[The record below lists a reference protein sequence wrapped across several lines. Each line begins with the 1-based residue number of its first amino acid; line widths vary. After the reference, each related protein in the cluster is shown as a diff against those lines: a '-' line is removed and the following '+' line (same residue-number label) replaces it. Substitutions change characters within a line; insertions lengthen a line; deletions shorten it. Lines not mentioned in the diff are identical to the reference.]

1 MFKASLRSHL
11 TLWFAGLSLLTLMS
25 VGFYVGH
32 IATGQIKQASGN
44 ALLSTAKSAAE
55 LLGAQLRE
63 RQLEVDVL
71 SRAPLLKRGNLDD
84 PDILTS
90 MQLRTQSRA
99 EYAWMGVADA
109 DGRVRQAVNG
119 LLVNQSVKER
129 PWFQAGLRGDYTG
142 DPHEAVLLAKLLPGS
157 PGGEPLRFI
166 DFAAPIRNAQ
176 GQVVGVLG
184 AHAHWSWVTKIV
196 DAAVLQK
203 DRMPQVEALI
213 VDHDGKVLY
222 PELLAGEQLPNLPGT
237 AQNPGIAPG
246 WSVGNGYL
254 TSAVAVPTP
263 TSAGLAW
270 YIAVRQPLDI
280 ALQPARILFYK
291 LLVLGV
297 IAAAVFGLVAYY
309 LALYLSRPIEQ
320 LARAAKQ
327 VQEQHPDVAFPVDHS
342 VREIAQL
349 VQSIQGMT
357 QSLLGKERELQE
369 ANASL
374 EATVAQRTAALTLA
388 NAELLKLAT
397 HDALTGVFNR
407 RRFDEKLAECSLLF
421 QRTGRTFALLFIDVD
436 HFKRIN
442 DTHGHAI
449 GDDVL
454 EQLARLIQG
463 NTRGTDFVAR
473 YGGEEFAV
481 LLPEIEEPD
490 SPEIVAENIRAAIA
504 ETPFAVVG
512 QVTVSIGIGLAAS
525 ADSNTSMLIKRADQQ
540 LYEAKGSGRNRVA
553 WSVTAPGSL
562 QPDPATASALHSRR
576 Q

>member
-11 TLWFAGLSLLTLMS
+11 TLWFAGLSLLTLLS

-32 IATGQIKQASGN
+32 IATAQMRQASGN

-55 LLGAQLRE
+55 LLGAQLHE
-63 RQLEVDVL
+63 RQLEVSLL

-90 MQLRTQSRA
+90 MELRTQSRA
-99 EYAWMGVADA
+99 EYAWMGVADS
-109 DGRVRQAVNG
+109 DGRVRQAVNN
-119 LLVNQSVKER
+119 LLVNQSVQQR

-157 PGGEPLRFI
+157 PDGEPLRFI
-166 DFAAPIRNAQ
+166 DFAAPIRNNQ
-176 GQVVGVLG
+176 GEVVGVLG

-203 DRMPQVEALI
+203 GTTPEVEALI
-213 VDHDGKVLY
+213 VDNDGKVLY
-222 PELLAGEQLPNLPGT
+222 PEQLAGEQLPNLPT
-237 AQNPGIAPG
+237 ASQQAGATPG
-246 WSVGNGYL
+246 WTVGNGYL

-263 TSAGLAW
+263 SSTGLAW

-280 ALQPARILFYK
+280 ALQPARVLFYK
-291 LLVLGV
+291 LLLLGV
-297 IAAAVFGLVAYY
+297 LAAMIFGLVAYY

-327 VQEQHPDVAFPVDHS
+327 VGEQQPNVVFPQDHPVL
-342 VREIAQL
+342 EIAQL
-349 VQSIQGMT
+349 VSSIEGMT

-369 ANASL
+369 ANTSL
-374 EATVAQRTAALTLA
+374 EATVAQRTAALTQA
-388 NAELLKLAT
+388 NADLLKLAT

-421 QRTGRTFALLFIDVD
+421 QRTGRTFALLFIDAD

-442 DTHGHAI
+442 DTYGHAT

-454 EQLARLIQG
+454 VQLAQLIQR
-463 NTRGTDFVAR
+463 NTRATDFVAR
-473 YGGEEFAV
+473 FGGEEFAV
-481 LLPEIEEPD
+481 LLPELEEPE
-490 SPEIVAENIRAAIA
+490 SPEVVAEKIRAAIA
-504 ETPFAVVG
+504 QAQFAAVG
-512 QVTVSIGIGLAAS
+512 QVTVSIGVGVAELSDSNAS
-525 ADSNTSMLIKRADQQ
+525 ALIKRADER
-540 LYEAKGSGRNRVA
+540 LYQAKAAGRNRVF
-553 WSVTAPGSL
+553 STTQTL
-562 QPDPATASALHSRR
+562 SAD
-576 Q
+576 